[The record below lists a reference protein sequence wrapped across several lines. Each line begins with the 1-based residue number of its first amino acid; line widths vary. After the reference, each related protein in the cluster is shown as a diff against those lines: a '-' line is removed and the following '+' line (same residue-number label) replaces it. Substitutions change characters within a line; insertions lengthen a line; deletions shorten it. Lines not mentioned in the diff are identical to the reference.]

1 VGDPRENVPGKTI
14 VIPER
19 LEQVRGMVQDMDKLR
34 LSYLKNAAKALP
46 VDQWAEGD
54 YAFIAA
60 DLKQDVAWVK
70 EAVERI

>member
-1 VGDPRENVPGKTI
+1 MGNPRENVPGKAI

-34 LSYLKNAAKALP
+34 QSYLKNAIKAHS
-46 VDQWAEGD
+46 VDQWNEGD
-54 YAFIAA
+54 FAFLAA

-70 EAVERI
+70 AAVEKL